1 MRAHRLSPGAYSAV
15 STTRTMSLTG
25 LVYTRHR
32 RLVFTTHDRA
42 VFTRDDRGVFTTDDR
57 PVFTTRD
64 RLVFTTGIVR
74 LHSSPTHTG
83 WRSDLWSAYT

>member
-1 MRAHRLSPGAYSAV
+1 MTFGYRRARRSADRGSAQV
-15 STTRTMSLTG
+15 SLTG

-57 PVFTTRD
+57 
-64 RLVFTTGIVR
+64 LVFTTGIVR

>member
-1 MRAHRLSPGAYSAV
+1 MFVSCRATPSLTV
-15 STTRTMSLTG
+15 SLTG

-32 RLVFTTHDRA
+32 RLVFTTHDRG

-57 PVFTTRD
+57 PVFTTRE